1 MNELKSEKILHPVD
15 RISPSDLLDMEFRSA
30 GENDWGNSKL
40 AMYHRALEAAEK
52 QVRELQKTIKSFKV
66 VNDDPY

>member
-30 GENDWGNSKL
+30 GENDWGNNKL
-40 AMYHRALEAAEK
+40 AIYHRALEAAEK
-52 QVRELQKTIKSFKV
+52 QIRELQKELLSYKPIHE
-66 VNDDPY
+66 DLY